1 MSRKK
6 FIMLTTIEAFLST
19 LFIIVGSGSDNKK
32 YVLIGMFIMLV
43 SMLYASYLM
52 IIKKSINLLAG
63 MTEEQAIEIMRDSEK
78 LKKYEKTAQS
88 IGVIIFISSLSL
100 VFLLYTLMR

>member
-1 MSRKK
+1 
-6 FIMLTTIEAFLST
+6 
-19 LFIIVGSGSDNKK
+19 
-32 YVLIGMFIMLV
+32 
-43 SMLYASYLM
+43 MLYASYLM

>member
-1 MSRKK
+1 
-6 FIMLTTIEAFLST
+6 
-19 LFIIVGSGSDNKK
+19 
-32 YVLIGMFIMLV
+32 MLV

>member
-1 MSRKK
+1 MSRKN
-6 FIMLTTIEAFLST
+6 FFMLTTIEAFLST
-19 LFIIVGSGSDNKK
+19 LFIIVGSESNNKK

-63 MTEEQAIEIMRDSEK
+63 MTEEKASEIMGYSEK
-78 LKKYEKTAQS
+78 LKKYEKIAQS

-100 VFLLYTLMR
+100 VFLLYTMMR